1 MEGDLKFQC
10 GSGWVVV
17 VGCEVAGVGLV
28 DLIGGMVVELHS
40 SFGGC
45 FCLELGGLKELTSGV
60 RVVSMVDVTDGF

>member
-1 MEGDLKFQC
+1 MAGDLKFQC

-28 DLIGGMVVELHS
+28 DLGLMVVELHS
-40 SFGGC
+40 SFRGC
-45 FCLELGGLKELTSGV
+45 FCLELGGVKELTSGV